1 MSDQVTLIRISL
13 DCENADTYWNFIR
26 TVWHNTRT
34 KKHPTLDFNH
44 DEQKFNEAFRLLTMA
59 ENTVPGNL
67 QIGEVR
73 LAFSEARALLEKSQF
88 YTRDLSESRF
98 YRGEWW
104 ILESIWK
111 EKGEALLTLANELQ
125 VEYLERVHKRL
136 LKLGGNKEAVK
147 LVAKEL
153 LQLPKFEV
161 TRLSVSEDTLIELW
175 LDQFADQARVRLSD
189 FLSPLSVNP
198 TSRDGGR
205 DSGRDFIR
213 EWLQHTVQ
221 CLPSNKEA
229 ELLGKGVVRLY
240 MLGVPN
246 DKLESGIL
254 TANWNLLR
262 TFLAKSY
269 MGFTN
274 DMWRSF
280 LVSLGQLEETHPTTG
295 GEGIKLHFL
304 ALGQAFPE
312 IFSGKKYDSL
322 MCRL

>member
-13 DCENADTYWNFIR
+13 DCENADTDWNFIR

-73 LAFSEARALLEKSQF
+73 LAFSEAHALLEKSQF

-98 YRGEWW
+98 YCGEWW

-161 TRLSVSEDTLIELW
+161 TKLSVSEDTLIELW
-175 LDQFADQARVRLSD
+175 LDQFADQARVRLQIS
-189 FLSPLSVNP
+189 SVP
-198 TSRDGGR
+198 
-205 DSGRDFIR
+205 
-213 EWLQHTVQ
+213 
-221 CLPSNKEA
+221 
-229 ELLGKGVVRLY
+229 
-240 MLGVPN
+240 
-246 DKLESGIL
+246 
-254 TANWNLLR
+254 
-262 TFLAKSY
+262 
-269 MGFTN
+269 
-274 DMWRSF
+274 
-280 LVSLGQLEETHPTTG
+280 
-295 GEGIKLHFL
+295 
-304 ALGQAFPE
+304 
-312 IFSGKKYDSL
+312 
-322 MCRL
+322 